1 MEQSLYEL
9 LRQCTVRIS
18 LSGRAEHGTGFFVAP
33 GLILTCAHVIKG
45 SKQETG
51 SVEVY
56 WGDQT
61 YSATIK
67 TIQVDADLA
76 LLQISLT
83 KHPCVYLQIGV
94 TPFDTLYSYG
104 YTDDHPDGDPATFTL
119 EGRNQEGQLK
129 FKFGQVRPGL
139 SGAPVL
145 NARTGYVCGIVQLT
159 RDRNDD
165 LGGRA
170 IPTTTVFRELP
181 EIEPLQRQFHLIDQR
196 WTTLLP
202 SPVGDQ
208 NRQRL
213 LKKVRAFWITNV
225 LEKSLQGATLIAP
238 DLSKQP
244 EATVDPWHRVLQQPD
259 KAAEPLPAGTLI
271 TQVYD
276 GAEGELLILGE
287 PGSGKTTLLLELAR
301 ELLDRASINE
311 NHPIPVVFNLAS
323 WTARRQ
329 SIINWL
335 VNELNDKYRV
345 PHKLGQSWVNANQ
358 ILPLLDGLDE
368 VPKEHRAACVNAINA
383 YRLDHGLVPIV
394 ICSRSADY
402 LALTTRVQI
411 QQAVAVQLLTPQ
423 QIDGYLSSGGKQL
436 EAVRVAL
443 RDDPTLHELVETPL
457 MLNLLALAY
466 QGKSI
471 EDLQTEPT
479 FAARRQYIFTTYIQR
494 MLQRRGPEIHYTAQ
508 QTTRWLAWLAYQM
521 KQHSQVEFYMERMQ
535 LDWYL
540 ENWWSRLSYSA
551 IVRSGIGLC
560 SGLLSTLLFTF
571 LFWLLG
577 GLAFGTALES
587 ALLGGLI
594 FGLFVGLIIPLEREI
609 KPAEV
614 IAWSWGGVWQRLVKI
629 PSLKAALLF
638 GLPFGVVSGFFLG
651 QFYRISSWP
660 IFGLIFGLLG
670 ALIFGQLFRQVH
682 ALPSDSLDKQASS
695 VSQQGVRYSV
705 RSKLFIGLIFGLV
718 GGLLYVLLSGLIFA
732 LLIILG
738 QLYTLASGSSSGL
751 LQEWSFA
758 LFCTLFS
765 GLLYVLVSGLST
777 GLISREKITIKPI
790 EMAIWLWGDL
800 WQRLGR
806 IKGLMYGVVN
816 GLLYGLL
823 SGLLFGVHYGLHSE
837 LISGLVIGL
846 IAGLLFWLFGA
857 IAFWIFNALI
867 SGLSNSMMD
876 EHTLVRTN
884 QGMRN
889 SVRNSLLT
897 SLVFGLIGGLVFF
910 GLSFGLFFKSS
921 NTMPLSLL
929 AGLVFGV
936 FGGLVSGLT
945 VGLANGGAA
954 YIQHITLK
962 LLLWRARSL
971 PWHYVRFLDYAAE
984 RILLRKVGGGY
995 IFIHRLLL
1003 EHFTTLNI
1011 VSTSSQ
1017 AASRSACLKIIPSTL
1032 IRAVLIMSILVGI
1045 LFIALS
1051 SLTTNLSHIYPS
1063 PGMELVFQ
1071 DSLKANSSGFW
1082 PTGQDPAHDGT
1093 CTFTS
1098 RGYQISI
1105 TKQRTIYY
1113 CTTDR
1118 LTYSNF
1124 ALEAQVVIV
1133 KGNGGGIVF
1142 RANAGSGSYH
1152 YFWINQ
1158 AAEYGFTIYRNHR
1171 FITTLSSG
1179 SSFAIRV
1186 GLNQTNLLAVVAQGN
1201 TFDLYANHRLIK
1213 TVNDPGYTYAQGQ
1226 LGFTAES
1233 TNATTIVQYTHVRV
1247 WISSGMQ
1254 STTPAHFYP
1263 HSSWNSIL
1271 NEPMNKDNGI
1281 WHSSTSPID
1290 GGSCTFTANSYQVS
1304 IIKQQS
1310 FYFCTNNHT
1319 DLSNGAI
1326 EVQLT
1331 IVKGDDGDIVFR
1343 ANANSGSYYY
1353 FRISQKGSY
1362 LLSIHHNNHS
1372 SSILGSGFSSAI
1384 HTGLNRTNL
1393 IAVVMQGNIFDLY
1406 ANHQF
1411 ITSINDFNGTSTH
1424 GLLGFGAN
1432 ENNNATLLRFAN
1444 AQVWSSGTHVGE
1456 KQANVDAYPPDH
1468 WNLVLNE
1475 PMNKNDGSW
1484 IESTNR
1490 STGASCTFNR
1500 NTYEVDSMLKNH
1512 FVYCDI
1518 QGPDY
1523 SSIAVEVQLTIIK
1536 GDGGGIIFR
1545 ADGSNYYNFR
1555 LRQNGDYG
1563 LYLYKNH
1570 HPIIIGVGSNG
1581 AIHTGLNQ
1589 ANVIAVIARGNVFDL
1604 YINHHFTTTII
1615 DPDHTYAHGQFG
1627 LTAAAYDNSTQVHYT
1642 NIKVW
1647 TPGF

>member
-1 MEQSLYEL
+1 MGESMEQSLYEL

-18 LSGRAEHGTGFFVAP
+18 LPGRTEHGTGFFVAP

-45 SKQETG
+45 PKQETG

-67 TIQVDADLA
+67 TIQVETDLA
-76 LLQISLT
+76 LLRISLT
-83 KHPCVYLQIGV
+83 KHPCVYLQIEV

-119 EGRNQEGQLK
+119 EGRNREGQLK

-159 RDRNDD
+159 RDRNND

-170 IPTTTVFRELP
+170 IPTTTVLRELP
-181 EIEPLQRQFHLIDQR
+181 EIEPLQRQFHLKDRR

-202 SPVGDQ
+202 SPIGDQ

-225 LEKSLQGATLIAP
+225 LEESLQSATLIAP

-259 KAAEPLPAGTLI
+259 KTAEPLPAGTLI

-276 GAEGELLILGE
+276 SAESDLLILGE

-329 SIINWL
+329 SIVDWL
-335 VNELNDKYRV
+335 INELNDKYQV
-345 PHKLGQSWVNANQ
+345 PRKLGQSWVNADQ

-368 VPKEHRAACVNAINA
+368 VPKEHLAACVNAINT

-411 QQAVAVQLLTPQ
+411 QHAVAVQPLTPQ
-423 QIDGYLSSGGKQL
+423 QIDDYLSSGGEQL

-443 RDDPTLHELVETPL
+443 RDDSTLHELVETPL
-457 MLNLLALAY
+457 MLSVLALAY
-466 QGKSI
+466 YGQSI
-471 EDLQTEPT
+471 EDLQSEPT
-479 FAARRQYIFTTYIQR
+479 FAARHQYVFTTYLKR

-521 KQHSQVEFYMERMQ
+521 KQHSQTEFYMERMQ
-535 LDWYL
+535 PTWYQ

-560 SGLLSTLLFTF
+560 SGLLSALIFTF
-571 LFWLLG
+571 LFWLSG

-609 KPAEV
+609 RPAEV
-614 IAWSWGGVWQRLVKI
+614 IAWSWGGIWQRLVKI

-638 GLPFGVVSGFFLG
+638 GLPFGVVGGFFLG

-660 IFGLIFGLLG
+660 IYGLIFGLLG
-670 ALIFGQLFRQVH
+670 AFIFSQLFMQAH
-682 ALPSDSLDKQASS
+682 ALSSNTLDTQASS

-705 RSKLFIGLIFGLV
+705 RSKLFLGLIFGLV
-718 GGLLYVLLSGLIFA
+718 GGLLYVLLSGLTFA
-732 LLIILG
+732 LLVFFV
-738 QLYTLASGSSSGL
+738 QLYALSTGLSFGL

-758 LFCTLFS
+758 LFCTLFP
-765 GLLYVLVSGLST
+765 GLLFVLVSGLST
-777 GLISREKITIKPI
+777 GLISLEKITIKPI
-790 EMAIWLWGDL
+790 EMAIWLWGGL

-806 IKGLMYGVVN
+806 IKGLMYGVVS

-823 SGLLFGVHYGLHSE
+823 SGLLFGIFYGLHSE
-837 LISGLVIGL
+837 LMSGLVIGL
-846 IAGLLFWLFGA
+846 LFGLLFGLLGA
-857 IAFWIFNALI
+857 IAFWVFNALI

-897 SLVFGLIGGLVFF
+897 GLVFGLIGGLVFF
-910 GLSFGLFFKSS
+910 GLSFGLFFKLGT
-921 NTMPLSLL
+921 TMSLSLL
-929 AGLVFGV
+929 IGLLSGA
-936 FGGLVSGLT
+936 FGGLVCALT

-954 YIQHITLK
+954 YIQHITLR

-1011 VSTSSQ
+1011 VSTSAQ
-1017 AASRSACLKIIPSTL
+1017 TVPGIEPTRRGLKIIPSAL
-1032 IRAVLIMSILVGI
+1032 IRAVLIMSILVSI
-1045 LFIALS
+1045 LFVS
-1051 SLTTNLSHIYPS
+1051 WFSLTSNSSHIYPS

-1071 DSLKANSSGFW
+1071 DPLRSNNSSLW
-1082 PTGQDPAHDGT
+1082 AMGQDPAHDGA

-1098 RGYQISI
+1098 GGYQVSV
-1105 TKQRTIYY
+1105 TKKNSTEW
-1113 CTTDR
+1113 CSAVGP
-1118 LTYSNF
+1118 TYSNF

-1133 KGNGGGIVF
+1133 KGNAGGIIF
-1142 RANAGSGSYH
+1142 RANAESGSFY

-1158 AAEYGFTIYRNHR
+1158 AGEYGFTIDRNKR

-1179 SSFAIRV
+1179 SSLAIQG
-1186 GLNQTNLLAVVAQGN
+1186 GLDQANLLAVVAQGN
-1201 TFDLYANHRLIK
+1201 AFDLYVNHRLIK
-1213 TVNDPGYTYAQGQ
+1213 TVNDPQRTYAQGQ
-1226 LGFTAES
+1226 LGFTAEN
-1233 TNATTIVQYTHVRV
+1233 TNVTTIVQYTHVRV
-1247 WISSGMQ
+1247 WISPGAQ
-1254 STTPAHFYP
+1254 STTPVHFYP
-1263 HSSWNSIL
+1263 HSNWNLIL
-1271 NEPMNKDNGI
+1271 NNPMHKNDGS
-1281 WHSSTSPID
+1281 WDSDTSQID
-1290 GGSCTFTANSYQVS
+1290 GGSCIFTATGYQVNIS
-1304 IIKQQS
+1304 EQQS
-1310 FYFCTNNHT
+1310 FQYCTNNHT

-1331 IVKGDDGDIVFR
+1331 IVKGDNGGIVFR
-1343 ANANSGSYYY
+1343 ANTDSGDYYY
-1353 FRISQKGSY
+1353 LNISQTGDYSLDIY
-1362 LLSIHHNNHS
+1362 HNDMFS
-1372 SSILGSGFSSAI
+1372 STLGSGSSSAI
-1384 HTGLNRTNL
+1384 HTGLNNTNL
-1393 IAVVMQGNIFDLY
+1393 IAVVMQDNIFDLY

-1411 ITSINDFNGTSTH
+1411 ISSISDSNRTYTH
-1424 GLLGFGAN
+1424 GQLGLTAD
-1432 ENNNATLLRFAN
+1432 EDSNATLVRYAN
-1444 AQVWSSGTHVGE
+1444 TRVWSS
-1456 KQANVDAYPPDH
+1456 AYPPDH

-1484 IESTNR
+1484 SDGTNR
-1490 STGASCTFNR
+1490 STGDSCTFTR
-1500 NTYEVDSMLKNH
+1500 STYEVDSVLKNRD
-1512 FVYCDI
+1512 VYCAI

-1536 GDGGGIIFR
+1536 GDGGGIVFR
-1545 ADGSNYYNFR
+1545 VDRSNFYYFQI
-1555 LRQNGDYG
+1555 RQEGNYG
-1563 LYLYKNH
+1563 LYLHKNNNY
-1570 HPIIIGVGSNG
+1570 IKLGVGSSG
-1581 AIHTGLNQ
+1581 AIHMGLNQ
-1589 ANVIAVIARGNVFDL
+1589 ANVIAVIAQGNVFDL
-1604 YINHHFTTTII
+1604 YINHHFIATII

-1627 LTAAAYDNSTQVHYT
+1627 LTAVAYDNSTQVHYT
-1642 NIKVW
+1642 HIKVW
-1647 TPGF
+1647 TPSF

>member
-18 LSGRAEHGTGFFVAP
+18 LPGRTEHGTGFFVAP

-76 LLQISLT
+76 LLQIGLT

-159 RDRNDD
+159 RDRNND

-181 EIEPLQRQFHLIDQR
+181 EIEPLQRQFHLKDQS

-225 LEKSLQGATLIAP
+225 LEESLQGATLIAP

-244 EATVDPWHRVLQQPD
+244 EATVDPWHRILQQPD

-329 SIINWL
+329 SIIDWL

-368 VPKEHRAACVNAINA
+368 VPKEHRAACINAINA

-411 QQAVAVQLLTPQ
+411 QHAVAVQPLTPQ
-423 QIDGYLSSGGKQL
+423 QIDGYLLSGGEQL

-457 MLNLLALAY
+457 MLSLLALAY
-466 QGKSI
+466 YGKSI

-494 MLQRRGPEIHYTAQ
+494 MLRRRGPEIHYTAQ

-540 ENWWSRLSYSA
+540 ENRWSRLSYSA
-551 IVRSGIGLC
+551 IVRSVIGLC
-560 SGLLSTLLFTF
+560 SGLLSTLITF
-571 LFWLLG
+571 LFWLLA
-577 GLAFGTALES
+577 GLAFGTVLES

-614 IAWSWGGVWQRLVKI
+614 IAWSWGGVWQRVVKI

-670 ALIFGQLFRQVH
+670 ALIFSQLFRQAH

-705 RSKLFIGLIFGLV
+705 RSKLFIGLIFGVV
-718 GGLLYVLLSGLIFA
+718 GGLLYVLFSGLIFA
-732 LLIILG
+732 LLTILM
-738 QLYTLASGSSSGL
+738 QLNDLTEGFSFNL

-765 GLLYVLVSGLST
+765 GLLFVLVSGLST
-777 GLISREKITIKPI
+777 GLINREKITIKPI
-790 EMAIWLWGDL
+790 EMAIWLWGGL

-806 IKGLMYGVVN
+806 IKGLMYGVVS

-823 SGLLFGVHYGLHSE
+823 SGLLFGVYYDGLHGE
-837 LISGLVIGL
+837 LISALTIGL
-846 IAGLLFWLFGA
+846 LYGLLFWLFSA
-857 IAFWIFNALI
+857 IVFWIFSGLI

-876 EHTLVRTN
+876 EHTLIRTN

-897 SLVFGLIGGLVFF
+897 GLVFGLIGGLVFF
-910 GLSFGLFFKSS
+910 GLSFGLLFKLGS
-921 NTMPLSLL
+921 TLSLSL
-929 AGLVFGV
+929 FGGLLFGV
-936 FGGLVSGLT
+936 IGGLVSGLT

-954 YIQHITLK
+954 YIQHITLR

-971 PWHYVRFLDYAAE
+971 PWHYVRFLDYATE

-1011 VSTSSQ
+1011 VSTSAQ
-1017 AASRSACLKIIPSTL
+1017 TVPGIGPARRTLKIIPSAL
-1032 IRAVLIMSILVGI
+1032 IRVVLIMSILASIFFVS
-1045 LFIALS
+1045 LFSLASNS
-1051 SLTTNLSHIYPS
+1051 SHNYPS

-1071 DSLKANSSGFW
+1071 DPLRSNDSGLW
-1082 PTGQDPAHDGT
+1082 AMGQNPAHDGA

-1098 RGYQISI
+1098 GGYQISV
-1105 TKQRTIYY
+1105 TKQNSMER
-1113 CTTDR
+1113 CSAGG

-1133 KGNGGGIVF
+1133 KGNAGGIIF
-1142 RANAGSGSYH
+1142 RANAESGSFYH
-1152 YFWINQ
+1152 FWINQ
-1158 AAEYGFTIYRNHR
+1158 AGEYGFTINRNNK

-1179 SSFAIRV
+1179 SYLAIHE
-1186 GLNQTNLLAVVAQGN
+1186 GLDQANLLAVVTQGN
-1201 TFDLYANHRLIK
+1201 AFNLYVNHRLIK
-1213 TVNDPGYTYAQGQ
+1213 TVNDPERTYALGQ

-1233 TNATTIVQYTHVRV
+1233 TSATTIVQYTHVRV
-1247 WISSGMQ
+1247 WISPGAQ
-1254 STTPAHFYP
+1254 STTLVHFYP
-1263 HSSWNSIL
+1263 HSNWNLIL
-1271 NEPMNKDNGI
+1271 NNPMHKNDGS
-1281 WHSSTSPID
+1281 WDSDTSQIG
-1290 GGSCTFTANSYQVS
+1290 GGSCIFTATGYQIS
-1304 IIKQQS
+1304 ISEQQT
-1310 FYFCTNNHT
+1310 FYSCTNNNT

-1326 EVQLT
+1326 EVQQT
-1331 IVKGDDGDIVFR
+1331 IVKGGSGGIVFR
-1343 ANANSGSYYY
+1343 ANADLSDFYYLN
-1353 FRISQKGSY
+1353 ISQTGDYSLDIY
-1362 LLSIHHNNHS
+1362 HNDSFS
-1372 SSILGSGFSSAI
+1372 STLGSGSSFAI
-1384 HTGLNRTNL
+1384 HTGLHHTNL
-1393 IAVVMQGNIFDLY
+1393 IAVVMQDNIFDLY

-1411 ITSINDFNGTSTH
+1411 ISSISDSNRTYTH
-1424 GLLGFGAN
+1424 GQLGLTAD
-1432 ENNNATLLRFAN
+1432 EASSATLVRYAN
-1444 AQVWSSGTHVGE
+1444 ARVWSS
-1456 KQANVDAYPPDH
+1456 AYPPDH

-1484 IESTNR
+1484 SDGTNR
-1490 STGASCTFNR
+1490 STGDSCTFTR
-1500 NTYEVDSMLKNH
+1500 STYEVDSMLKNRH
-1512 FVYCDI
+1512 VYCAI

-1536 GDGGGIIFR
+1536 GDGGGIVFR
-1545 ADGSNYYNFR
+1545 VDGSNFYNFQI
-1555 LRQNGDYG
+1555 RQNGGYG
-1563 LYLYKNH
+1563 LYLYKKNH
-1570 HPIIIGVGSNG
+1570 NPIKLGVGSSG

-1604 YINHHFTTTII
+1604 YINHHFIATII

-1627 LTAAAYDNSTQVHYT
+1627 LTAVAYDNSTQVHYT